1 MATNAARL
9 VAALGAALLPMA
21 AGVVLLWQAGDDAE
35 RWRAEATGLAYAGM
49 VLPELV
55 GLARDGAVPASIDS
69 GLSEAAR
76 TAAPRFGTEALHAA
90 YDALKSDLALGAYP
104 AAARQAAATLI
115 ERIQAASGLA
125 AEWSDNPVARSLVD
139 VPQAANAAPLVPAL
153 LGATRYAEAV
163 PASGIGRLESVLA
176 DFRRATEVSGQPAAA
191 ELARYAQAAAGLAA
205 AADRAI
211 LALGDPSRRAGIDW
225 SGLEAAHDGFQ
236 DAALGLGKS
245 AEARMRQIIETRL
258 AEANLR
264 TLVGSG
270 VAAVLA
276 LGLGIGVHHGLAPR
290 PARHG
295 HGQKTGKSRSGRRQ
309 IDAELTEDPEASV
322 QLRTP
327 RSWVFTMRLRSLS
340 LKVALLSISSLA
352 IIFAFG
358 MILLVGRVSDTISAQ
373 TRDFQAETTE
383 SISRQVM
390 QYLDGA
396 EGAAEGLITS
406 LEAMR
411 GSGVMDRA
419 VYDSVIRRFLEEN
432 PDLLGTWS
440 GWEPNALD
448 GNDAAYANAAGHDAS
463 GRYVPY
469 WNRGGGQIAV
479 EPLIDYDKDGP
490 GDYYQLPKKL
500 GRAVAIEPYMYAIG
514 GKDVLIMSF
523 GLPIT
528 VDGKYVGTGGVDV
541 SLAELNARLSTLK
554 PFETGHV
561 ELISSS
567 GIVVASP
574 HAAHV
579 GKPLDADDPIRAV
592 VSKALAG
599 EPAEQDAANESGAI
613 ERSVGVPFNVGG
625 TADRWVIVSSV
636 PMATLEAAVNE
647 GRWTV
652 AGSAVTCVLLAG
664 LVLFGLIRTM
674 VGRPL
679 GRLGATV
686 DKMAA
691 GDYDLAIEGTDRVD
705 EIGKLSRALE
715 VFRSN
720 GKRVAEMTEAEAA
733 RIIRDQET
741 RAAMLGELQRAFGQ
755 VVDAAV
761 AGDFGKRV
769 EAEFPDPELNAIAAS
784 INNLVATVDRGLG
797 ETVEV
802 LSALADTD
810 LTRRVGGDYEGAFA
824 RLKTDTNR
832 VADKLGEIVGQL
844 KETSRSLK
852 TATSEILS
860 GANDLSERTTK
871 QAATIEETSAAME
884 QLAQTVLHNAERAKQ
899 ASQVAGTVTRTAE
912 EGGAVMTDA
921 NEAME
926 RISNS
931 SSKISNIIGLID
943 DIAFQTNLLALN
955 ASVEAARAGDA
966 GKGFAVVAVE
976 VRRLAQSAA
985 SASSEVKVLIEQSG
999 LEVKTG
1005 SKLVADAAARLTAM
1019 VESARSSSG
1028 LMDGIAQESRAQ
1040 ASSIEEV
1047 NTAVRQLDEATQHNA
1062 ALVEEIN
1069 AAIEQTESQA
1079 SDLDRIVDIFN
1090 TGASAPGR
1098 VPAPAAAPQAPRGGI
1113 RALQDKV
1120 KTAAK
1125 SYLSRGN
1132 AAIDRDWSEF

>member
-1 MATNAARL
+1 MSSNTRRL
-9 VAALGAALLPMA
+9 LAALAAALLPIA
-21 AGVVLLWQAGDDAE
+21 AGLVLLWQANTEAE
-35 RWRAEATGLAYAGM
+35 RWRGEANGLNYAGL

-55 GLARDGAVPASIDS
+55 GLARDGVLPEAIDPRL
-69 GLSEAAR
+69 GEAAR
-76 TAAPRFGTEALHAA
+76 AAAPRLGTGALHAA
-90 YDALKSDLALGAYP
+90 YESLKSELALGAFP
-104 AAARQAAATLI
+104 AAARQAAATLV
-115 ERIQAASGLA
+115 ERIHAASGLA
-125 AEWSDNPVARSLVD
+125 SEWSEDRVAKSLVD

-153 LGATRYAEAV
+153 LGATRYAASVTATEAGRI
-163 PASGIGRLESVLA
+163 ASALD
-176 DFRRATEVSGQPAAA
+176 DFRRSAEVQGLPAWTE
-191 ELARYAQAAAGLAA
+191 EARYAQAVRDFAA
-205 AADRAI
+205 AVETAI
-211 LALGDPSRRAGIDW
+211 AALGDPSRRAEIDW
-225 SGLEAAHDGFQ
+225 SDLDARHDGFQ
-236 DAALGLGKS
+236 SAALELGQS
-245 AEARMRQIIETRL
+245 AESRMRQVL
-258 AEANLR
+258 EAQVAGAGLR
-264 TLVGSG
+264 MLVSSG
-270 VAAVLA
+270 VAAILA
-276 LGLGIGVHHGLAPR
+276 LGLGVWVYRSLAPSV
-290 PARHG
+290 PAVRR
-295 HGQKTGKSRSGRRQ
+295 GQKHGMFEPERRQ
-309 IDAELTEDPEASV
+309 IDANLTETGSASGK
-322 QLRTP
+322 LRIL
-327 RSWVFTMRLRSLS
+327 RSWTFIMRLRSLS
-340 LKVALLSISSLA
+340 LKVALLSIGSLA
-352 IIFAFG
+352 VIFAIG
-358 MILLVGRVSDTISAQ
+358 MFLLVGRVSDTISAQ

-390 QYLDGA
+390 QYLDAA
-396 EGAAEGLITS
+396 EGAAEGLVTS

-411 GSGVMDRA
+411 ASGITDRP
-419 VYDSVIRRFLEEN
+419 VYDAVIRRFLEEN

-440 GWEPNALD
+440 GWEPDALD
-448 GNDAAYANAAGHDAS
+448 GNDAAHVNAAGHDVS

-479 EPLIDYDKDGP
+479 EPLIDYDRDGP

-514 GKDVLIMSF
+514 GKEVLIMSF

-541 SLAELNARLSTLK
+541 SLAELNAHLSTLR

-567 GIVVASP
+567 GIVVAGP

-579 GKPLDADDPIRAV
+579 GKPLAADDPIQALV
-592 VSKALAG
+592 TKALAG
-599 EPAEQDAANESGAI
+599 ETAELDALNETGVS
-613 ERSVGVPFNVGG
+613 ERSIAIPFNVGG
-625 TADRWVIVSSV
+625 TEDQWVIVSSV
-636 PMATLEAAVNE
+636 PVATLEAAVEE

-652 AGSAVTCVLLAG
+652 AGLSVLCVLIAG
-664 LVLFGLIRTM
+664 AVLFALIRVM
-674 VGRPL
+674 VGGPL
-679 GRLGATV
+679 GRMGATV
-686 DKMAA
+686 DALA
-691 GDYDLAIEGTDRVD
+691 GGNYGVEIEGTARVD
-705 EIGKLSRALE
+705 EIGKLARALE
-715 VFRSN
+715 VFRDN
-720 GKRVAEMTEAEAA
+720 GKKVAAMTDAEAA
-733 RIIRDQET
+733 RIVADQQA
-741 RAAMLGELQRAFGQ
+741 RSAMMHELQQAFGQ
-755 VVDAAV
+755 VVDSAV
-761 AGDFGKRV
+761 AGDFGRRV
-769 EAEFPDPELNAIAAS
+769 ETEFPDPELNAIATS

-797 ETVEV
+797 ETGQV
-802 LSALADTD
+802 LAALAETD
-810 LTRRVGGDYEGAFA
+810 LTQRVEGDYEGAFA

-912 EGGAVMTDA
+912 EGGSVMTDA

-985 SASSEVKVLIEQSG
+985 SASSEVKALIEQSG
-999 LEVKTG
+999 VEVKTG
-1005 SKLVADAAARLTAM
+1005 SRLVADAAARLTAM
-1019 VESARSSSG
+1019 VEAARSSSG
-1028 LMDGIAQESRAQ
+1028 LMDGIAKESREQ

-1069 AAIEQTESQA
+1069 AAIEQTEAQA
-1079 SDLDRIVDIFN
+1079 SELDRIVDIFN
-1090 TGASAPGR
+1090 TSAG
-1098 VPAPAAAPQAPRGGI
+1098 APARAPAPQAPRGGI
-1113 RALQDKV
+1113 KALQDKV
-1120 KTAAK
+1120 KTAAR

-1132 AAIDRDWSEF
+1132 AAVDKDWSEF

>member
-1 MATNAARL
+1 MSSNARRL
-9 VAALGAALLPMA
+9 LAALGAALLPIV
-21 AGVVLLWQAGDDAE
+21 AGLVLLWQTDIEAE
-35 RWRAEATGLAYAGM
+35 RWRGEATGLSYAGL

-55 GLARDGAVPASIDS
+55 GLARDGNLPEAIDPS
-69 GLSEAAR
+69 LGEVAGI
-76 TAAPRFGTEALHAA
+76 AAPRLGTGALQAA
-90 YDALKSDLALGAYP
+90 YESLRSELASGAFP
-104 AAARQAAATLI
+104 AAARHAAAALV
-115 ERIQAASGLA
+115 ERIHAASGLA
-125 AEWSDNPVARSLVD
+125 SEWSDNPAARSLVD

-153 LGATRYAEAV
+153 LGASRYAASVSPTEA
-163 PASGIGRLESVLA
+163 GRVGSALD
-176 DFRRATEVSGQPAAA
+176 DFRRAAAVEGLPAWA
-191 ELARYAQAAAGLAA
+191 EQARYAQAVQDFAA
-205 AADRAI
+205 AVETAI
-211 LALGDPSRRAGIDW
+211 AALGDPVRRADIDW
-225 SGLEAAHDGFQ
+225 GGLDALHDGFQ
-236 DAALGLGKS
+236 TAALELGRS
-245 AEARMRQIIETRL
+245 AEARMRQVLEGQVGGAGFRM
-258 AEANLR
+258 
-264 TLVGSG
+264 LVGSG
-270 VAAVLA
+270 VAAILA
-276 LGLGIGVHHGLAPR
+276 LGLGIWVHRSLGPRR
-290 PARHG
+290 PAAR
-295 HGQKTGKSRSGRRQ
+295 KDRKRDEFEPGRRQ
-309 IDAELTEDPEASV
+309 VDVDLTESGSASGK
-322 QLRTP
+322 LIRL
-327 RSWVFTMRLRSLS
+327 RSWAFIMRLRSLS
-340 LKVALLSISSLA
+340 LKVALLSIGSLA
-352 IIFAFG
+352 VIFAIG
-358 MILLVGRVSDTISAQ
+358 MFLLVGRVSDTIGAQ
-373 TRDFQAETTE
+373 TRAFQAETTE

-390 QYLDGA
+390 QYLDAA
-396 EGAAEGLITS
+396 EGAAEGLVTS

-411 GSGVMDRA
+411 GSGVTDRA
-419 VYDSVIRRFLEEN
+419 VYDAVIRRFLEEN

-448 GNDAAYANAAGHDAS
+448 GNDAAHANAAGHDAS

-479 EPLIDYDKDGP
+479 EPLIDYDKEGP

-579 GKPLDADDPIRAV
+579 GKPLDAGDPIQAV
-592 VSKALAG
+592 VGKALAG
-599 EPAEQDAANESGAI
+599 ELAELDALSETGVA
-613 ERSVGVPFNVGG
+613 ERSIAVPFNVGG
-625 TADRWVIVSSV
+625 TEDRWVIVSSV
-636 PMATLEAAVNE
+636 PVATLEAAVAE

-652 AGSAVTCVLLAG
+652 AVTSVLCVLLAG
-664 LVLFGLIRTM
+664 AVLFALIRLM

-686 DKMAA
+686 DTMA
-691 GDYDLAIEGTDRVD
+691 GGNYEVAIEGTSRVD
-705 EIGKLSRALE
+705 EIGKLARALE
-715 VFRSN
+715 VFRDN
-720 GKRVAEMTEAEAA
+720 GKKVAAMTDAEAA
-733 RIIRDQET
+733 RIVADQQA
-741 RAAMLGELQRAFGQ
+741 RSAMMHELQQAFGQ
-755 VVDAAV
+755 VVDSAV

-769 EAEFPDPELNAIAAS
+769 ETEFPDPELNAIATS

-797 ETVEV
+797 ETGQV
-802 LSALADTD
+802 LAALAETD
-810 LTRRVGGDYEGAFA
+810 LTQRVQGDYEGAFA

-999 LEVKTG
+999 VEVKTG
-1005 SKLVADAAARLTAM
+1005 SRLVADAAARLTAM

-1028 LMDGIAQESRAQ
+1028 LMDGIAKESREQ

-1069 AAIEQTESQA
+1069 AAIEQTEAQA
-1079 SDLDRIVDIFN
+1079 SELDRIVDIFN
-1090 TGASAPGR
+1090 TSAT
-1098 VPAPAAAPQAPRGGI
+1098 APARTPAAQAPRGGI

-1120 KTAAK
+1120 KTAAR

-1132 AAIDRDWSEF
+1132 AAVDRDWSEF